1 MIPSDRTALQ
11 RLPERGSQDPIVVK
25 QVLDAAFVAHVGLH
39 VQSQTYVI
47 PMIYG
52 RDDEVLYLHGSTSSR
67 LLGGLSCRKDAC
79 VTVTLIDGLVLAR
92 SAFHHSVNYRS
103 VVAFGIARPV
113 GDTASKVRAMN
124 VISEH
129 VMAGRWRDVRGPTRA
144 EVEATAVI
152 EFTITEASAKV
163 RDGPPVDDE
172 EDYARATWAG
182 VMPFTLQAGPPLPDP
197 RLDPSI
203 SVPGYLLARK
213 TPW

>member
-1 MIPSDRTALQ
+1 MTPTDRTALQ
-11 RLPERGSQDPIVVK
+11 RLPERGSQDPTVVK
-25 QVLDAAFVAHVGLH
+25 RVLDAAFVAHVGFYA
-39 VQSQTYVI
+39 QSQTYVI

-52 RDDEVLYLHGSTSSR
+52 REGEVLYLHGSTSSR
-67 LLGGLSCRKDAC
+67 LLGGLSDRKDAC

-103 VVAFGIARPV
+103 VVAFGVARAL

-129 VMAGRWRDVRGPTRA
+129 IMAGRWRDVRGPTRA
-144 EVEATAVI
+144 EVGATSVI

-163 RDGPPVDDE
+163 REGPPVDDE
-172 EDYARATWAG
+172 EDYTRTTWAG
-182 VMPFTLQAGPPLPDP
+182 VMPFAFRAGPLLPDP

-203 SVPGYLLARK
+203 SVPEYLLARK
-213 TPW
+213 NPG